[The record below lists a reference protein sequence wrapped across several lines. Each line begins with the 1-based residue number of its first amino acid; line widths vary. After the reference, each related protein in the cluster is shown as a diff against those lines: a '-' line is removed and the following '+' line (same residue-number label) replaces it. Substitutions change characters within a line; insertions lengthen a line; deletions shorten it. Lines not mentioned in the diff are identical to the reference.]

1 MRIIILSIISTFLY
15 INSMSA
21 QGSDTKQNGLVVK
34 LSATWC
40 PVCSGAAWNSYN
52 SLLNNVKNNAFYFTA
67 HSSSTSRLFSQTGSD
82 IIRNFDQSA
91 YQPAFYLNGLNKGS
105 GGSVTE
111 REIKNTIE
119 DDVTKEPS
127 ALMKTVAKATGNTSI
142 KAQVTLTFPKL
153 MTGNYTIG
161 LYLVEKVV
169 KEIQAGLDK
178 AKNDA
183 QNSNLQKFLN
193 NLESR
198 IYAQISQNLAT
209 AMFAN
214 GGSSSGTLNFEGN
227 TMFWTKDSS
236 NVYLTV
242 TDTIGTQ
249 TSITIPLGQF
259 QF

>member
-1 MRIIILSIISTFLY
+1 MKTLIQLTIAGILLFFVY
-15 INSMSA
+15 KEA
-21 QGSDTKQNGLVVK
+21 
-34 LSATWC
+34 
-40 PVCSGAAWNSYN
+40 
-52 SLLNNVKNNAFYFTA
+52 
-67 HSSSTSRLFSQTGSD
+67 SSTPLPDYTFKSPSF
-82 IIRNFDQSA
+82 
-91 YQPAFYLNGLNKGS
+91 NGIGYSSHIL
-105 GGSVTE
+105 
-111 REIKNTIE
+111 TIE
-119 DDVTKEPS
+119 NQEHSRRDAIE
-127 ALMKTVAKATGNTSI
+127 
-142 KAQVTLTFPKL
+142 
-153 MTGNYTIG
+153 
-161 LYLVEKVV
+161 

-178 AKNDA
+178 IKNDA

>member
-1 MRIIILSIISTFLY
+1 MKTLAQLTVVGIILFLICRCVEAAPLPDYTFKSPSF
-15 INSMSA
+15 NG
-21 QGSDTKQNGLVVK
+21 QG
-34 LSATWC
+34 
-40 PVCSGAAWNSYN
+40 Y
-52 SLLNNVKNNAFYFTA
+52 
-67 HSSSTSRLFSQTGSD
+67 SSHVL
-82 IIRNFDQSA
+82 
-91 YQPAFYLNGLNKGS
+91 
-105 GGSVTE
+105 
-111 REIKNTIE
+111 TIE
-119 DDVTKEPS
+119 NQEHTRRDT
-127 ALMKTVAKATGNTSI
+127 I
-142 KAQVTLTFPKL
+142 K
-153 MTGNYTIG
+153 
-161 LYLVEKVV
+161 

-214 GGSSSGTLNFEGN
+214 GGSNSGTLNFEGN

-236 NVYLTV
+236 SVYLTV